1 MQQAPGL
8 DVLMAGGDKLLGDR
22 DVHGSGQGGR
32 MAVVRQPLG
41 GGMILHGGEV
51 AAIELQPDGDL
62 LKLRHFV
69 FRQEI
74 DDVCQSRL
82 EKSERGLSQRGVVWL
97 QESRIHLNGPAFH
110 LLGSMSGG
118 LGQASRGDE

>member
-1 MQQAPGL
+1 
-8 DVLMAGGDKLLGDR
+8 
-22 DVHGSGQGGR
+22 

-82 EKSERGLSQRGVVWL
+82 EKGERGLPQCGVVWL

-118 LGQASRGDE
+118 LGQARRGDE